1 MERGQS
7 PREEQELIDILAP
20 TTGEERARELV
31 RGAIASLGIASEP
44 LTLPNAIRVLEFLS
58 QTSGVV
64 GAVTRFAQARLRL
77 REANLTPPT
86 RSISRQMARVSA
98 NSELHRPELTA
109 LLASSLGEEKSD
121 EVVLESLRALHFPED
136 RFTLEQAL
144 GVLER
149 LAASEDLVGV
159 AARFAKAH
167 LLMRAKGM
175 T

>member
-7 PREEQELIDILAP
+7 PQEELIDILAP

-31 RGAIASLGIASEP
+31 RGAVASLGITSEP

-64 GAVTRFAQARLRL
+64 AAVTRFAQARLRL
-77 REANLTPPT
+77 REANLTPPST
-86 RSISRQMARVSA
+86 RSISRQMARVSVNDA
-98 NSELHRPELTA
+98 LHRAELTV

-167 LLMRAKGM
+167 LLMRSKGV